1 MDFGANKTPVKG
13 IKEGTFG
20 ETYFREIYS
29 GVNGRWYKK
38 SGKEIDELKDID
50 QKYYSQDCYD
60 VSVNNYGVKCQTSL
74 RFWEDNGWI
83 NSIDP
88 YDWFQCYFRYWLGRR
103 SSDVERQFNRWKWIV
118 NRFKGNLVEMIKDA
132 GCKFDDYSIL
142 PKIRQINW
150 KIFFIDSES

>member
-60 VSVNNYGVKCQTSL
+60 VGVNNYGVKCETSL

-103 SSDVERQFNRWKWIV
+103 SSDVERQFNRWK
-118 NRFKGNLVEMIKDA
+118 
-132 GCKFDDYSIL
+132 
-142 PKIRQINW
+142 
-150 KIFFIDSES
+150 